1 MRMALSYLY
10 YRLNAKNLH
19 GVHSPFFYALN
30 KEVLRKKSFPQAR
43 EIENLRSELKN
54 NNKRIDLID
63 LGAGSRKNKSN
74 KRSISEI
81 ARVSS
86 GNQKDLALL
95 HNLAEWMKAENI
107 IELGTNLGLGTIAL
121 SSPESA
127 KNIVSIEGDPK
138 LAAIAVKNL
147 EKFESSAEVICGSFE
162 DNLDLVLKKLKTI
175 DLADLDGNQ
184 RKIPTLN
191 YFNRIKEYSHN
202 DTVIVIGDI
211 HWSEEMEYAWEE
223 IKSDQEVVATADVF
237 SMGLVFF
244 KKELSKEHFKLHG

>member
-1 MRMALSYLY
+1 MRLALSYFY

-30 KEVLRKKSFPQAR
+30 KDVLRKKSFPLAG
-43 EIENLRSELKN
+43 EIENLRSELK
-54 NNKRIDLID
+54 KDHQKLDLLD
-63 LGAGSRKNKSN
+63 LGAGSRINKSN
-74 KRSISEI
+74 SRSISEI

-86 GNQKDLALL
+86 GSQKDLALL
-95 HNLAEWMKAENI
+95 HNLTEWMKAENI

-121 SSPESA
+121 STALSA

-138 LAAIAVKNL
+138 LAELAVKNL
-147 EKFESSAEVICGSFE
+147 EKFDSNAEVVCGSFE
-162 DNLDLVLKKLKTI
+162 DKLDLVLKKLKTV
-175 DLADLDGNQ
+175 DLAYLDGNH
-184 RKIPTLN
+184 KKKPTLN
-191 YFNRIKEYSHN
+191 YFDRIKEYSHN

-211 HWSEEMEYAWEE
+211 HWSEEMEDAWEE
-223 IKSDQEVVATADVF
+223 IKLDRDVVASADVF